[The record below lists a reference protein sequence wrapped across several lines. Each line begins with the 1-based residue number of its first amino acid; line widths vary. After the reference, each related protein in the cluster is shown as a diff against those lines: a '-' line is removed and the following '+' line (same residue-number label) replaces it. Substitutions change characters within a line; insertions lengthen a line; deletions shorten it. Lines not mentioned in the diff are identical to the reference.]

1 MDFMIFFDYDADAR
15 EWLRNGG
22 KQLFLGLFKDHHW
35 ELFREY
41 NYDLREI
48 RVEADADAV
57 EEFERAAEKIDGWNT
72 GLPYAPHPVIITE
85 E

>member
-1 MDFMIFFDYDADAR
+1 MDFMIFFDYETDAR

-35 ELFREY
+35 DLFREY

-48 RVEADADAV
+48 RVEADAETAR
-57 EEFERAAEKIDGWNT
+57 EFERAAEKIEGWNT